1 MKLFNF
7 KKNNKI
13 KMLDIIFNS
22 VEGEPFK
29 IEEFE
34 NEKGKHQIEFYYI
47 EQSKYKTPLIN
58 SRQFVVYTADK
69 GFFRVLIDKE
79 YYKKFKI
86 LYQKKINIIWINFMI
101 SLFEKQLQ
109 FQKKYSFYVTISFI
123 ISVLFLIINWVLN
136 FLEHYPFI
144 IIILS
149 ILFPILGT
157 IFITKKQ
164 QKYFILLKNDNLTE
178 TINQIKKIIGSKEY
192 EEILEQQ
199 KNYQPKSFDDA
210 K

>member
-13 KMLDIIFNS
+13 KMLDVIFNS

-29 IEEFE
+29 IEDFE
-34 NEKGKHQIEFYYI
+34 NEKGKHRIEFYYI
-47 EQSKYKTPLIN
+47 EQSKYKNPLIN

-79 YYKKFKI
+79 YYKNFKI

-109 FQKKYSFYVTISFI
+109 FQKKYSFYVFISFI
-123 ISVLFLIINWVLN
+123 ISVLFLIINWKLDVLEN
-136 FLEHYPFI
+136 YAFI
-144 IIILS
+144 IILLS

-164 QKYFILLKNDNLTE
+164 QKYFILLKNDNLNE
-178 TINQIKKIIGSKEY
+178 TINKIKKIIGSKEY

-199 KNYQPKSFDDA
+199 KNYQPKSFNDA

>member
-7 KKNNKI
+7 KKHNKI

-47 EQSKYKTPLIN
+47 EQSKYKNPLIN

-69 GFFRVLIDKE
+69 GFFRILVDQE

-86 LYQKKINIIWINFMI
+86 LYQKKINIIWINFMF

-109 FQKKYSFYVTISFI
+109 FQKKYSFYIFVSFI
-123 ISVLFLIINWVLN
+123 ISVLFLILNWQLN
-136 FLEHYPFI
+136 TLEHYPFI
-144 IIILS
+144 IIIIS

-157 IFITKKQ
+157 VFITKKQ

-178 TINQIKKIIGSKEY
+178 TINKIKKIIGSKEY

-199 KNYQPKSFDDA
+199 KNYQPKSFDNV